1 MAGAGILKRQGR
13 KTPPVSTALSR
24 GLRLLSVFAEAP
36 VWMSNSDIVERTHL
50 PAATVARLTK
60 SLALMGLLHYS
71 ASRRRFRLAP
81 GVVRLGYGARSEAQ
95 IVELTRPYLQEIA
108 DNFRVHTAL
117 AVIDGTDA
125 LHLEVC
131 HSSATLVTL
140 RLEAG
145 SRIPLA
151 ASPIGH
157 ALISCL
163 EETQL
168 GHLMAALE
176 RHHGGDWSHLAQHV
190 EQGLSEIEEQ
200 GFALSLGNWHEDVHG
215 VAVPLRPSGQLSAM
229 SIACGAPRAHTPP
242 SRLRELGQELLH
254 LSAALSTRAQ
264 NTQFHQH
271 AV

>member
-60 SLALMGLLHYS
+60 SLTLMGLLHYS
-71 ASRRRFRLAP
+71 SSRRRFRLAP
-81 GVVRLGYGARSEAQ
+81 GVVRLGYGAHSETQ

-108 DNFRVHTAL
+108 DSFRVHAAL

-157 ALISCL
+157 ALLSCL

-168 GHLMAALE
+168 GHLMTVLE
-176 RHHGGDWSHLAQHV
+176 RHHGGEWPQLVQHV
-190 EQGLSEIEEQ
+190 DRGLSEIAEQ
-200 GFALSLGNWHEDVHG
+200 GFALSLGNWHADVHG
-215 VAVPLRPSGQLSAM
+215 VAVPLRPSDQLGAM
-229 SIACGAPRAHTPP
+229 SIACGAPRAHTPL
-242 SRLRELGQELLH
+242 SRLRELGQELVR
-254 LSAALSTRAQ
+254 LSTTLSVRAQ
-264 NTQFHQH
+264 SSGLHQH